1 MKCQFVNVY
10 ATYRNF
16 NRQCSSS
23 REKIEMK
30 KTFRACLFHTVR
42 GQLGDL
48 ESVSPASW
56 HAVIR
61 NFYPPHKKRAEVSFP
76 RRGIEES
83 FLIVLTLNIS
93 ELILDLTA
101 PNLSKKCASQYV
113 SREVTSGAWLAFRKN
128 IGTRGRNRCALY
140 SYPSC
145 SCLTMALFCF
155 ILFYLV
161 LFFSF
166 IFPFLMTLA
175 KDFREVNSL
184 RQILL
189 GWSDHIELTC
199 HLFICLFY

>member
-1 MKCQFVNVY
+1 
-10 ATYRNF
+10 
-16 NRQCSSS
+16 
-23 REKIEMK
+23 MK

-113 SREVTSGAWLAFRKN
+113 SREVTSGA
-128 IGTRGRNRCALY
+128 
-140 SYPSC
+140 
-145 SCLTMALFCF
+145 
-155 ILFYLV
+155 
-161 LFFSF
+161 
-166 IFPFLMTLA
+166 
-175 KDFREVNSL
+175 
-184 RQILL
+184 
-189 GWSDHIELTC
+189 
-199 HLFICLFY
+199 